1 MWIFKSKCKEWQSRG
16 YPKFLKTRL
25 KQWVP
30 YVVNIVYLT
39 CDNLPFFS
47 PFSQRFPPGYSHALS
62 DFGVYT
68 R

>member
-16 YPKFLKTRL
+16 YPKSLKTRL
-25 KQWVP
+25 TQWFP
-30 YVVNIVYLT
+30 YVVNVVCLT
-39 CDNLPFFS
+39 CGHLPSSS
-47 PFSQRFPPGYSHALS
+47 PLSQRFPPGYSHALS